1 MFFVLTLVDADNS
14 AVSTSPTFKEKTNVV
29 VLQVTRN
36 ST

>member
-1 MFFVLTLVDADNS
+1 MFFVLTVVDADNS
-14 AVSTSPTFKEKTNVV
+14 VVSTSPTFKEKTNDV